1 MALKHTSLFQEAYQC
16 AMIVWK
22 KENIIIAS
30 LSFTIVGVESL
41 ELPWN
46 VTIGKAITQSTS
58 FENPVVWI

>member
-16 AMIVWK
+16 AMIVWE
-22 KENIIIAS
+22 KENIRIIS
-30 LSFTIVGVESL
+30 LSFTHVGMESW

-46 VTIGKAITQSTS
+46 VTTGKAITQSTS